1 MTDPD
6 PTEEIIQPFST
17 LTTSEEPAQPETD
30 LDPLTDSLRKL
41 LTEEDKPAV
50 TQPLPPP
57 PPFFAEPLPP
67 PPTRSAEARS
77 PFNFIPISQGPTF
90 QQPDRNFL
98 VTRPKPR
105 REGRDFRRRS
115 PSPSST
121 STRRDRSRSR
131 DENREEYGLARAK
144 PSISNDITNE
154 LRDQLSIIP
163 IYGRTQEGGTEP
175 PPGSPMSSGS
185 SPVWFFGKVMK
196 PYKKHIHS
204 INKDGVLFKTR
215 FGIKKLRNDNKGLYL
230 RQNGKNYYLYTW
242 GEKQQSLLTYK

>member
-1 MTDPD
+1 MSD
-6 PTEEIIQPFST
+6 PTEEITTSFST
-17 LTTSEEPAQPETD
+17 LTTSEQPETD
-30 LDPLTDSLRKL
+30 LEPLADRLRQI
-41 LTEEDKPAV
+41 LTEEDKPVV

-57 PPFFAEPLPP
+57 PPFFAELLPP
-67 PPTRSAEARS
+67 PPTSSAEARS
-77 PFNFIPISQGPTF
+77 PFNFIPISQGPTI

-105 REGRDFRRRS
+105 REGRDSHRRS

-121 STRRDRSRSR
+121 RTTRKRSRSR
-131 DENREEYGLARAK
+131 DGDREEYGLARAR
-144 PSISNDITNE
+144 PPISKEITEE
-154 LRDQLSIIP
+154 LHDQLSMIP
-163 IYGRTQEGGTEP
+163 IYGRTQGGGTQS
-175 PPGSPMSSGS
+175 PPGSPIPSGSS

>member
-17 LTTSEEPAQPETD
+17 LTTSEQPTQPETD
-30 LDPLTDSLRKL
+30 LGPLTDSLRKL
-41 LTEEDKPAV
+41 LTEKDKPS
-50 TQPLPPP
+50 PPP
-57 PPFFAEPLPP
+57 PPFFPVPLPP
-67 PPTRSAEARS
+67 PPISDTQRTS
-77 PFNFIPISQGPTF
+77 FFMPISHETTTTF
-90 QQPDRNFL
+90 QKPGYSQTLELRKPI
-98 VTRPKPR
+98 PR
-105 REGRDFRRRS
+105 RVGRDFRRRS
-115 PSPSST
+115 PSPSRSRT
-121 STRRDRSRSR
+121 GRDRSRSR
-131 DENREEYGLARAK
+131 DENREEYGLQDAK
-144 PSISNDITNE
+144 PSISPLIKRED
-154 LRDQLSIIP
+154 LRNQLSMLP
-163 IYGRTQEGGTEP
+163 IHGGTDGGGTQP
-175 PPGSPMSSGS
+175 PQGSPIPSGSS